1 MKTMTIAFKKLGE
14 GVLFSDIV
22 KTFIDNTKENKNV
35 INIYMNTSVPFIRLH
50 VKKCISKATINR
62 WLIQFKV
69 NINAYYR
76 SSDIYRAIIG
86 NKRFYI
92 DKIDCVN
99 TRDSDMALILVDKY
113 NEVQLIF
120 DDTNRDEDTSV
131 IMDNLNFDLKDN
143 KAKHKE
149 KPKYVFSV
157 KKSKEV
163 TEKRRAER
171 EGMKVIFNNK
181 EAKNILEKRG
191 ERKVYMNKKFDII
204 TTSDDIFEVGMVFPK
219 KVRDIREAIGE
230 INSKFAECKVDN
242 TNAIVK
248 TLSSRYDSLAVLL
261 YIMAYIKKNVSIIPA
276 DVYVVIRAYER
287 EKGVFELSAETQ
299 TDILTLAVSR
309 VKELFKAHNMSPL
322 DTLGYL
328 LFDAPNPLM
337 VLMGRVFS
345 NEEFDRI
352 IEEATKE

>member
-14 GVLFSDIV
+14 GVFFCDIA

-35 INIYMNTSVPFIRLH
+35 INIYVNTTVPFIRLH

-62 WLIQFKV
+62 WLMQFKV
-69 NINAYYR
+69 NIIAYYN
-76 SSDIYRAIIG
+76 SSGIYRPIIG

-131 IMDNLNFDLKDN
+131 IMNNLHFDSNDN
-143 KAKHKE
+143 KAKRNE
-149 KPKYVFSV
+149 KTKLVFSV
-157 KKSKEV
+157 KKSKEA
-163 TEKRRAER
+163 TEKRRVER

-181 EAKNILEKRG
+181 EAKNILEKQ
-191 ERKVYMNKKFDII
+191 
-204 TTSDDIFEVGMVFPK
+204 VGMVFPK

-230 INSKFAECKVDN
+230 INSKFAECKVDV
-242 TNAIVK
+242 TNDIVK
-248 TLSSRYDSLAVLL
+248 TLSSRYDSLAILL
-261 YIMAYIKKNVSIIPA
+261 YIMAYVKKNVSIIPA
-276 DVYVVIRAYER
+276 DVYVIIRAYER

-299 TDILTLAVSR
+299 MDIFTLAIGR

-337 VLMGRVFS
+337 VLMGRVFT

>member
-14 GVLFSDIV
+14 GVLFGDIV

-35 INIYMNTSVPFIRLH
+35 INIYVNTTVPFIRLH

-62 WLIQFKV
+62 WLMEFKV
-69 NINAYYR
+69 NINAYYN
-76 SSDIYRAIIG
+76 SSGIYIAIIG

-92 DKIDCVN
+92 DKIDCVD

-131 IMDNLNFDLKDN
+131 IMSNLQFDLKDN
-143 KAKHKE
+143 KNNHKE
-149 KPKYVFSV
+149 KTKLVFSV
-157 KKSKEV
+157 KKSKEA

-181 EAKNILEKRG
+181 
-191 ERKVYMNKKFDII
+191 
-204 TTSDDIFEVGMVFPK
+204 VGVVFPK

-242 TNAIVK
+242 TNDIVK

-287 EKGVFELSAETQ
+287 EKGAFELSSETQ
-299 TDILTLAVSR
+299 TDIFALAVSR

-337 VLMGRVFS
+337 ILMGRVFT
-345 NEEFDRI
+345 NEEFDKI

>member
-1 MKTMTIAFKKLGE
+1 MKMKTMTIAFKKLGE

-35 INIYMNTSVPFIRLH
+35 INIYVNTTVPFIRLH

-62 WLIQFKV
+62 WLMQFKV
-69 NINAYYR
+69 NLIAYYN
-76 SSDIYRAIIG
+76 SSGIYRPIIG

-113 NEVQLIF
+113 NDVQLVF

-131 IMDNLNFDLKDN
+131 IMNNLHFDSNDN

-149 KPKYVFSV
+149 KPKHVFSV
-157 KKSKEV
+157 KKSKEA
-163 TEKRRAER
+163 TEKRRTER
-171 EGMKVIFNNK
+171 EGMKVIFNSK
-181 EAKNILEKRG
+181 EAKNILEKQLG
-191 ERKVYMNKKFDII
+191 I
-204 TTSDDIFEVGMVFPK
+204 VFPK

-230 INSKFAECKVDN
+230 INSKFAECKVDV
-242 TNAIVK
+242 TNDIVK
-248 TLSSRYDSLAVLL
+248 TLSSRYDSLAILL
-261 YIMAYIKKNVSIIPA
+261 YIMAYVKKNVSIIPA
-276 DVYVVIRAYER
+276 DAYVVIRAYER
-287 EKGVFELSAETQ
+287 EKGAFKLSTESQ
-299 TDILTLAVSR
+299 TDIFTLSVSR

-337 VLMGRVFS
+337 VLMGRVFT

>member
-1 MKTMTIAFKKLGE
+1 MKTMTIAFKKLEE

-35 INIYMNTSVPFIRLH
+35 INIYVNTTVPFIRLH

-62 WLIQFKV
+62 WLMQFKV
-69 NINAYYR
+69 NLIAYYN
-76 SSDIYRAIIG
+76 SSGIYRPIIG

-131 IMDNLNFDLKDN
+131 IMNNLNFVSNDN

-149 KPKYVFSV
+149 KPKHVFSV
-157 KKSKEV
+157 KKSKEA
-163 TEKRRAER
+163 TEKRRTER

-181 EAKNILEKRG
+181 EAKNILEKKIG
-191 ERKVYMNKKFDII
+191 I
-204 TTSDDIFEVGMVFPK
+204 VFPK

-230 INSKFAECKVDN
+230 INTRFAECKVDN

-299 TDILTLAVSR
+299 MDIFTLAVNR

-337 VLMGRVFS
+337 VLMGIVFT
-345 NEEFDRI
+345 NEEFDKI